1 MDQEQFQSLRFTSTT
16 PLGPYRSAKWETET
30 VIIVGVHSN
39 YFPLNHA
46 AASFANIQGL
56 LFARQGTTFQE
67 SPQDSNSQDRTKQRP
82 RRLRLRLSGQAI
94 R

>member
-56 LFARQGTTFQE
+56 LFTRQGTTFQE
-67 SPQDSNSQDRTKQRP
+67 NPQDSNIQDQTRQRTRWF
-82 RRLRLRLSGQAI
+82 R
-94 R
+94 